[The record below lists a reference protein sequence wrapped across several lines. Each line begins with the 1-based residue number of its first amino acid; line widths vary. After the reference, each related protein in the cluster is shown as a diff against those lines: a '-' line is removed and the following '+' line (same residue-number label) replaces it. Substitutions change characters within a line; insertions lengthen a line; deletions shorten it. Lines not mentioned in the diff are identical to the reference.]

1 LPRLLRDIPRE
12 VAEDLVAHTMVS
24 STSSLWDV
32 LYRHDLRAEAEAT
45 ARILPVLM
53 LHGSADLTAP
63 LAGAQELAAARST
76 WEMRVLGGVDHHPW
90 LRAPHECLQHI
101 EQWLSQTQ
109 RSSAPPSPAEHL
121 ESARA
126 TGRRREGAPMSGVSL
141 SDLMGVGI
149 ALAAGLLIGLER
161 GWHQRDLPD
170 GHRVA
175 GLRTFALIGLLG
187 GLSGLLAQ
195 RWGAILLGV
204 VLAVVAL
211 LVLAG
216 YIVTARM
223 HSVMGL
229 TTAMAAITT
238 FLVGVLAAGGSTLLA
253 AAVAV
258 VTVALLQLKRPMH
271 SGIGKLT
278 EGELT
283 SGIQLLLISVVIL
296 PVLPDRGFGPFEALN
311 PYKLWWAVVLLALL
325 SFLGFVLMRWFGA
338 RRGLTLT
345 ALLGGLVS
353 STATTATLAR
363 WAKEAPQWRPLAAGG
378 ATLACAAMFGRMAVL
393 VAVAAPALGTATV
406 GTLGA
411 MAVAGAAFGAYL
423 TTREHARDLPDLSP
437 QNPLKLTAAV
447 QFALFLAVV
456 LLAGRFLADRFG
468 DAGLLVTAAISGLVD
483 VDAITLSVGRMVGD
497 GVVGASVAG
506 QAVFLAAAV
515 NQVTKLGLLWVL
527 DGRSLAL
534 KVLPAYAL
542 MALVGVGAAL
552 ALG

>member
-1 LPRLLRDIPRE
+1 
-12 VAEDLVAHTMVS
+12 
-24 STSSLWDV
+24 
-32 LYRHDLRAEAEAT
+32 
-45 ARILPVLM
+45 
-53 LHGSADLTAP
+53 
-63 LAGAQELAAARST
+63 
-76 WEMRVLGGVDHHPW
+76 
-90 LRAPHECLQHI
+90 
-101 EQWLSQTQ
+101 
-109 RSSAPPSPAEHL
+109 
-121 ESARA
+121 
-126 TGRRREGAPMSGVSL
+126 MSGVSL
-141 SDLMGVGI
+141 PDLMGVGM

-195 RWGAILLGV
+195 QWGAIVLV
-204 VLAVVAL
+204 AVLAAVAL
-211 LVLAG
+211 LILAG
-216 YIVTARM
+216 YVVTARM
-223 HSVMGL
+223 HRVMGL

-258 VTVALLQLKRPMH
+258 VTVSLLQLKRPMH

-278 EGELT
+278 ETELT
-283 SGIQLLLISVVIL
+283 SGIQLLLISVVVL
-296 PVLPDRGFGPFEALN
+296 PVLPDRGFGPFAALN

-325 SFLGFVLMRWFGA
+325 SFLGFVLMRWLGT

-363 WAKEAPQWRPLAAGG
+363 WSREAPQWRPLAAGG

-393 VAVAAPALGTATV
+393 VGVAAPALGAATV

-423 TTREHARDLPDLSP
+423 TTREHAQDLPDLST
-437 QNPLKLTAAV
+437 QSPLKLTAAV
-447 QFALFLAVV
+447 QFALFLAGV
-456 LLAGRFLADRFG
+456 LLAGRFLSERFG
-468 DAGLLVTAAISGLVD
+468 DAGLMVTAAISGLVD
-483 VDAITLSVGRMVGD
+483 VDAITLSVGRMVSD
-497 GVVGASVAG
+497 GVVGAAVAG
-506 QAVFLAAAV
+506 SALFLAAAV
-515 NQVTKLGLLWVL
+515 NQVTKLGLLWML
-527 DGRSLAL
+527 DSRALAL

-542 MALVGVGAAL
+542 MALVGVGAAF
-552 ALG
+552 ALR

>member
-1 LPRLLRDIPRE
+1 
-12 VAEDLVAHTMVS
+12 
-24 STSSLWDV
+24 
-32 LYRHDLRAEAEAT
+32 
-45 ARILPVLM
+45 
-53 LHGSADLTAP
+53 
-63 LAGAQELAAARST
+63 
-76 WEMRVLGGVDHHPW
+76 
-90 LRAPHECLQHI
+90 
-101 EQWLSQTQ
+101 
-109 RSSAPPSPAEHL
+109 
-121 ESARA
+121 
-126 TGRRREGAPMSGVSL
+126 MSGVSVAEL
-141 SDLMGVGI
+141 VGVGMG
-149 ALAAGLLIGLER
+149 LAAGLLIGLER

-195 RWGAILLGV
+195 RWGAIVLVV
-204 VLAVVAL
+204 VLAAVAL
-211 LVLAG
+211 LILAG
-216 YIVTARM
+216 YTVTVRM
-223 HSVMGL
+223 HTVMGL
-229 TTAMAAITT
+229 TTAMAAIVT

-253 AAVAV
+253 AVVAV

-271 SGIGKLT
+271 RGIGKLT
-278 EGELT
+278 ESELT
-283 SGIQLLLISVVIL
+283 SGVQLLLISVVIL
-296 PVLPDRGFGPFEALN
+296 PVLPDRGFGPFDALN

-345 ALLGGLVS
+345 AMLGGLVS

-363 WAKEAPQWRPLAAGG
+363 WSREAPQWRPLAAGG

-393 VAVAAPALGTATV
+393 VGIAAPALGTATV
-406 GTLGA
+406 VTLGA
-411 MAVAGAAFGAYL
+411 MAVAGALFGAYL
-423 TTREHARDLPDLSP
+423 TTREGAQHLPDLSA

-447 QFALFLAVV
+447 QFALFLAAV

-468 DAGLLVTAAISGLVD
+468 DAGLMATAAISGLVD

-506 QAVFLAAAV
+506 LAVFLAAAV

-527 DGRSLAL
+527 DSRSLAL
-534 KVLPAYAL
+534 RVLPAYAL

-552 ALG
+552 ALR

>member
-1 LPRLLRDIPRE
+1 
-12 VAEDLVAHTMVS
+12 
-24 STSSLWDV
+24 
-32 LYRHDLRAEAEAT
+32 
-45 ARILPVLM
+45 
-53 LHGSADLTAP
+53 
-63 LAGAQELAAARST
+63 
-76 WEMRVLGGVDHHPW
+76 
-90 LRAPHECLQHI
+90 
-101 EQWLSQTQ
+101 
-109 RSSAPPSPAEHL
+109 
-121 ESARA
+121 
-126 TGRRREGAPMSGVSL
+126 MSGVSL

-161 GWHQRDLPD
+161 GWHQRDIPD

-195 RWGAILLGV
+195 RWGAILLVV

-211 LVLAG
+211 LILAG

-253 AAVAV
+253 SAVAV

-271 SGIGKLT
+271 NGIGKLT
-278 EGELT
+278 ESELT

-378 ATLACAAMFGRMAVL
+378 VTLACAAMFGRMAVL
-393 VAVAAPALGTATV
+393 VAVAAPALGTVTV

-423 TTREHARDLPDLSP
+423 STREHTQDLPDLSP

-447 QFALFLAVV
+447 QFALFLGVV
-456 LLAGRFLADRFG
+456 LLTGRFLADRFG

-506 QAVFLAAAV
+506 LAVFLAAAV

-527 DGRSLAL
+527 DSRSLAL

>member
-1 LPRLLRDIPRE
+1 
-12 VAEDLVAHTMVS
+12 
-24 STSSLWDV
+24 
-32 LYRHDLRAEAEAT
+32 
-45 ARILPVLM
+45 
-53 LHGSADLTAP
+53 
-63 LAGAQELAAARST
+63 
-76 WEMRVLGGVDHHPW
+76 
-90 LRAPHECLQHI
+90 
-101 EQWLSQTQ
+101 
-109 RSSAPPSPAEHL
+109 
-121 ESARA
+121 
-126 TGRRREGAPMSGVSL
+126 
-141 SDLMGVGI
+141 MGVGI

-195 RWGAILLGV
+195 QWGAIILVV

-211 LVLAG
+211 LILTG
-216 YIVTARM
+216 YVVTARM

-258 VTVALLQLKRPMH
+258 VTAALLQLKRPMH

-278 EGELT
+278 ESELT
-283 SGIQLLLISVVIL
+283 SGIQMLLISVVVL
-296 PVLPDRGFGPFEALN
+296 PVLPDRGFGPFAALN

-338 RRGLTLT
+338 KRGLTLM

-393 VAVAAPALGTATV
+393 VGVAAPALGTATI
-406 GTLGA
+406 GTLGV

-423 TTREHARDLPDLSP
+423 TTREHAQDLPDLST
-437 QNPLKLTAAV
+437 QNPLKLAAAV
-447 QFALFLAVV
+447 QFALFLAAV

-497 GVVGASVAG
+497 RVIGAAVAG
-506 QAVFLAAAV
+506 LAVFVAAAV
-515 NQVTKLGLLWVL
+515 NQVTKLGLMWVL
-527 DGRSLAL
+527 DSRSLAL

-542 MALVGVGAAL
+542 MAFAGIGAAL
-552 ALG
+552 VLR

>member
-1 LPRLLRDIPRE
+1 MTE
-12 VAEDLVAHTMVS
+12 VSQMDL
-24 STSSLWDV
+24 
-32 LYRHDLRAEAEAT
+32 
-45 ARILPVLM
+45 I
-53 LHGSADLTAP
+53 
-63 LAGAQELAAARST
+63 
-76 WEMRVLGGVDHHPW
+76 
-90 LRAPHECLQHI
+90 
-101 EQWLSQTQ
+101 
-109 RSSAPPSPAEHL
+109 
-121 ESARA
+121 
-126 TGRRREGAPMSGVSL
+126 
-141 SDLMGVGI
+141 GVGM

-161 GWHQRDLPD
+161 GWRQRDLPD

-195 RWGAILLGV
+195 RWGAVVLV
-204 VLAVVAL
+204 AVLAVIAL

-223 HSVMGL
+223 HGVMGL
-229 TTAMAAITT
+229 TTAMAAMIT
-238 FLVGVLAAGGSTLLA
+238 FLVGVLAAGGGTSLA
-253 AAVAV
+253 ATIAV

-278 EGELT
+278 EIELT
-283 SGIQLLLISVVIL
+283 SGVQLLLISVVVL
-296 PVLPDRGFGPFEALN
+296 PVLPDRGFGPFSALN

-325 SFLGFVLMRWFGA
+325 SFLGFVLMRWFGT

-345 ALLGGLVS
+345 SLLGGMVS

-393 VAVAAPALGTATV
+393 VAVAAPALGTTAIV
-406 GTLGA
+406 TLAA
-411 MAVAGAAFGAYL
+411 MAVTGAAFGAYL
-423 TTREHARDLPDLSP
+423 TTRERAQKLPDLST

-447 QFALFLAVV
+447 QFALFLAAV
-456 LLAGRFLADRFG
+456 LLVGRFLSDRFG

-483 VDAITLSVGRMVGD
+483 VDAITLSVGRMVSD
-497 GVVGASVAG
+497 GVAGAEVAG
-506 QAVFLAAAV
+506 VAVFLAAAV
-515 NQVTKLGLLWVL
+515 NQATKLGLLWVL

-542 MALVGVGAAL
+542 MALVGTGVAL
-552 ALG
+552 TLR

>member
-1 LPRLLRDIPRE
+1 
-12 VAEDLVAHTMVS
+12 
-24 STSSLWDV
+24 
-32 LYRHDLRAEAEAT
+32 
-45 ARILPVLM
+45 
-53 LHGSADLTAP
+53 
-63 LAGAQELAAARST
+63 
-76 WEMRVLGGVDHHPW
+76 
-90 LRAPHECLQHI
+90 
-101 EQWLSQTQ
+101 
-109 RSSAPPSPAEHL
+109 
-121 ESARA
+121 
-126 TGRRREGAPMSGVSL
+126 MSGVSL

-161 GWHQRDLPD
+161 GWHQRDLPE

-195 RWGAILLGV
+195 RWGAVLLVV
-204 VLAVVAL
+204 VLAAVAL

-325 SFLGFVLMRWFGA
+325 SFIGFVLMRWLGA

-363 WAKEAPQWRPLAAGG
+363 WSKEAPQWRPLAAGG

-393 VAVAAPALGTATV
+393 IAVAAPALGTATV

-423 TTREHARDLPDLSP
+423 TTREQAGDLPDLST
-437 QNPLKLTAAV
+437 QNPLNLTAAV
-447 QFALFLAVV
+447 QFALFLAAV

-506 QAVFLAAAV
+506 LAIFLAAAV

-527 DGRSLAL
+527 DSRSLAL
-534 KVLPAYAL
+534 RVLPAYAA

-552 ALG
+552 ALR

>member
-1 LPRLLRDIPRE
+1 
-12 VAEDLVAHTMVS
+12 MNS
-24 STSSLWDV
+24 
-32 LYRHDLRAEAEAT
+32 
-45 ARILPVLM
+45 M
-53 LHGSADLTAP
+53 
-63 LAGAQELAAARST
+63 
-76 WEMRVLGGVDHHPW
+76 
-90 LRAPHECLQHI
+90 
-101 EQWLSQTQ
+101 
-109 RSSAPPSPAEHL
+109 
-121 ESARA
+121 
-126 TGRRREGAPMSGVSL
+126 SL
-141 SDLMGVGI
+141 SDLLGVGI

-195 RWGAILLGV
+195 RWGAIVLGV

-253 AAVAV
+253 SAVAV

-271 SGIGKLT
+271 NGIGKLT
-278 EGELT
+278 ESELT

-411 MAVAGAAFGAYL
+411 MAVTGAAFGAYL
-423 TTREHARDLPDLSP
+423 TTREHARDLPDLST

-447 QFALFLAVV
+447 QFALFLAAV

-506 QAVFLAAAV
+506 LAVFLAAAV

-527 DGRSLAL
+527 DSRSLAL

>member
-1 LPRLLRDIPRE
+1 
-12 VAEDLVAHTMVS
+12 M
-24 STSSLWDV
+24 
-32 LYRHDLRAEAEAT
+32 
-45 ARILPVLM
+45 
-53 LHGSADLTAP
+53 
-63 LAGAQELAAARST
+63 
-76 WEMRVLGGVDHHPW
+76 
-90 LRAPHECLQHI
+90 
-101 EQWLSQTQ
+101 
-109 RSSAPPSPAEHL
+109 
-121 ESARA
+121 
-126 TGRRREGAPMSGVSL
+126 SL
-141 SDLMGVGI
+141 SDLLGVGI

-195 RWGAILLGV
+195 RWGAIVLGV

-253 AAVAV
+253 SAVAV

-271 SGIGKLT
+271 NGIGKLT
-278 EGELT
+278 ESELT
-283 SGIQLLLISVVIL
+283 SGIQLLLISIVIL

-411 MAVAGAAFGAYL
+411 MAVTGAAFGAYL
-423 TTREHARDLPDLSP
+423 TTREHARDLPDLST

-447 QFALFLAVV
+447 QFALFLAAV

-506 QAVFLAAAV
+506 LAVFLAAAV

-527 DGRSLAL
+527 DSRSLAL

>member
-1 LPRLLRDIPRE
+1 
-12 VAEDLVAHTMVS
+12 M
-24 STSSLWDV
+24 
-32 LYRHDLRAEAEAT
+32 
-45 ARILPVLM
+45 
-53 LHGSADLTAP
+53 
-63 LAGAQELAAARST
+63 
-76 WEMRVLGGVDHHPW
+76 
-90 LRAPHECLQHI
+90 
-101 EQWLSQTQ
+101 
-109 RSSAPPSPAEHL
+109 
-121 ESARA
+121 
-126 TGRRREGAPMSGVSL
+126 SL
-141 SDLMGVGI
+141 SDLLGVGI

-195 RWGAILLGV
+195 RWGAIVLGV

-253 AAVAV
+253 SAVAV

-271 SGIGKLT
+271 NGIGKLT
-278 EGELT
+278 ESELT

-411 MAVAGAAFGAYL
+411 MAVTGAAFGAYL
-423 TTREHARDLPDLSP
+423 TTREHARDLPDLST

-447 QFALFLAVV
+447 QFALFLAAV

-506 QAVFLAAAV
+506 LAVFLAAAV

-527 DGRSLAL
+527 DSRSLAL

>member
-1 LPRLLRDIPRE
+1 MND
-12 VAEDLVAHTMVS
+12 
-24 STSSLWDV
+24 
-32 LYRHDLRAEAEAT
+32 
-45 ARILPVLM
+45 
-53 LHGSADLTAP
+53 
-63 LAGAQELAAARST
+63 
-76 WEMRVLGGVDHHPW
+76 
-90 LRAPHECLQHI
+90 
-101 EQWLSQTQ
+101 
-109 RSSAPPSPAEHL
+109 
-121 ESARA
+121 
-126 TGRRREGAPMSGVSL
+126 VSL
-141 SDLMGVGI
+141 PDLMGIGM

-161 GWHQRDLPD
+161 GWHQRDLPE
-170 GHRVA
+170 GHRMA

-195 RWGAILLGV
+195 RWGASILVG

-211 LVLAG
+211 LILSG
-216 YIVTARM
+216 YIVTSRM

-238 FLVGVLAAGGSTLLA
+238 FLIGVLAAGGSTLLA

-258 VTVALLQLKRPMH
+258 VTVTLLQLKRPMH

-296 PVLPDRGFGPFEALN
+296 PVLPDRGFGPFAALN
-311 PYKLWWAVVLLALL
+311 PYKLWWAVVLLASF
-325 SFLGFVLMRWFGA
+325 SFLGFALMRWFGA

-363 WAKEAPQWRPLAAGG
+363 WSKESAQWRPLAAGG
-378 ATLACAAMFGRMAVL
+378 AALACAAMFGRMAVL
-393 VAVAAPALGTATV
+393 VGVAAPALGTATI
-406 GTLGA
+406 GALGA
-411 MAVAGAAFGAYL
+411 MAVAGAVFGAYL
-423 TTREHARDLPDLSP
+423 TTREHAKELPNLST
-437 QNPLKLTAAV
+437 QNPLKLAAAV
-447 QFALFLAVV
+447 QFALFLAGV

-468 DAGLLVTAAISGLVD
+468 GAGVLVTAAISGLVD

-497 GVVGASVAG
+497 GVVGSAVAG

-515 NQVTKLGLLWVL
+515 NLVTKLGLLWVL
-527 DGRSLAL
+527 DSRSLAL

-542 MALVGVGAAL
+542 MALVGAATAL
-552 ALG
+552 ALR

>member
-1 LPRLLRDIPRE
+1 
-12 VAEDLVAHTMVS
+12 
-24 STSSLWDV
+24 
-32 LYRHDLRAEAEAT
+32 
-45 ARILPVLM
+45 
-53 LHGSADLTAP
+53 
-63 LAGAQELAAARST
+63 
-76 WEMRVLGGVDHHPW
+76 
-90 LRAPHECLQHI
+90 
-101 EQWLSQTQ
+101 
-109 RSSAPPSPAEHL
+109 
-121 ESARA
+121 
-126 TGRRREGAPMSGVSL
+126 MSM
-141 SDLMGVGI
+141 SDLLGVGI

-195 RWGAILLGV
+195 RWGAIVLGV

-253 AAVAV
+253 SAVAV

-271 SGIGKLT
+271 NGIGKLT
-278 EGELT
+278 ESELT
-283 SGIQLLLISVVIL
+283 SGIQLLLISIVIL

-411 MAVAGAAFGAYL
+411 MAVTGAAFGAYL
-423 TTREHARDLPDLSP
+423 TTREHARDLPDLST

-447 QFALFLAVV
+447 QFALFLAAV

-506 QAVFLAAAV
+506 LAVFLAAAV

-527 DGRSLAL
+527 DSRSLAL

>member
-1 LPRLLRDIPRE
+1 
-12 VAEDLVAHTMVS
+12 
-24 STSSLWDV
+24 
-32 LYRHDLRAEAEAT
+32 
-45 ARILPVLM
+45 
-53 LHGSADLTAP
+53 
-63 LAGAQELAAARST
+63 
-76 WEMRVLGGVDHHPW
+76 
-90 LRAPHECLQHI
+90 
-101 EQWLSQTQ
+101 
-109 RSSAPPSPAEHL
+109 
-121 ESARA
+121 
-126 TGRRREGAPMSGVSL
+126 MSGVSL
-141 SDLMGVGI
+141 SDLLGVGI

-195 RWGAILLGV
+195 RWGAIVLVV

-211 LVLAG
+211 LILAG

-253 AAVAV
+253 SAVAV

-271 SGIGKLT
+271 NGIGKLT
-278 EGELT
+278 ESELT

-411 MAVAGAAFGAYL
+411 MAVTGAAFGAYL
-423 TTREHARDLPDLSP
+423 TTREHARDLPDLST

-447 QFALFLAVV
+447 QFALFLAAV

-506 QAVFLAAAV
+506 LAVFLAAAV
-515 NQVTKLGLLWVL
+515 NQVTKLGLLWAL
-527 DGRSLAL
+527 DSRSLAL

-542 MALVGVGAAL
+542 MALVGVGVAL
-552 ALG
+552 ALR

>member
-1 LPRLLRDIPRE
+1 
-12 VAEDLVAHTMVS
+12 M
-24 STSSLWDV
+24 
-32 LYRHDLRAEAEAT
+32 
-45 ARILPVLM
+45 
-53 LHGSADLTAP
+53 
-63 LAGAQELAAARST
+63 
-76 WEMRVLGGVDHHPW
+76 
-90 LRAPHECLQHI
+90 
-101 EQWLSQTQ
+101 
-109 RSSAPPSPAEHL
+109 
-121 ESARA
+121 
-126 TGRRREGAPMSGVSL
+126 SL
-141 SDLMGVGI
+141 SDLLGVGI

-195 RWGAILLGV
+195 RWGAIVLGV

-211 LVLAG
+211 LILAG

-253 AAVAV
+253 SAVAV

-271 SGIGKLT
+271 NGIGKLT
-278 EGELT
+278 ESELT

-411 MAVAGAAFGAYL
+411 MAVTGAAFGAYL
-423 TTREHARDLPDLSP
+423 TTREHARDLPDLST

-447 QFALFLAVV
+447 QFALFLAAV

-506 QAVFLAAAV
+506 LAVFLAAAV

-527 DGRSLAL
+527 DSRSLAL

>member
-1 LPRLLRDIPRE
+1 
-12 VAEDLVAHTMVS
+12 
-24 STSSLWDV
+24 
-32 LYRHDLRAEAEAT
+32 
-45 ARILPVLM
+45 
-53 LHGSADLTAP
+53 
-63 LAGAQELAAARST
+63 
-76 WEMRVLGGVDHHPW
+76 
-90 LRAPHECLQHI
+90 
-101 EQWLSQTQ
+101 
-109 RSSAPPSPAEHL
+109 
-121 ESARA
+121 
-126 TGRRREGAPMSGVSL
+126 MSGVSL
-141 SDLMGVGI
+141 SDLLGVGI

-195 RWGAILLGV
+195 RWGAIVLV
-204 VLAVVAL
+204 AVLAVVAL
-211 LVLAG
+211 LILVG

-253 AAVAV
+253 SAVAV

-271 SGIGKLT
+271 NGIGKLT
-278 EGELT
+278 ESELT

-411 MAVAGAAFGAYL
+411 MAVTGAAFGAYL
-423 TTREHARDLPDLSP
+423 TTREHARDLPDLST

-447 QFALFLAVV
+447 QFALFLAAV

-506 QAVFLAAAV
+506 LAVFLAAAV

-527 DGRSLAL
+527 DSRSLAL

>member
-1 LPRLLRDIPRE
+1 
-12 VAEDLVAHTMVS
+12 M
-24 STSSLWDV
+24 
-32 LYRHDLRAEAEAT
+32 
-45 ARILPVLM
+45 
-53 LHGSADLTAP
+53 
-63 LAGAQELAAARST
+63 
-76 WEMRVLGGVDHHPW
+76 
-90 LRAPHECLQHI
+90 
-101 EQWLSQTQ
+101 
-109 RSSAPPSPAEHL
+109 
-121 ESARA
+121 
-126 TGRRREGAPMSGVSL
+126 SL
-141 SDLMGVGI
+141 SDLLGVGI

-195 RWGAILLGV
+195 RWGAIVLGV

-253 AAVAV
+253 SAVAV

-271 SGIGKLT
+271 NGIGKLT
-278 EGELT
+278 ESELT

-411 MAVAGAAFGAYL
+411 MAVTGAAFGAYL
-423 TTREHARDLPDLSP
+423 TTREHARDLPDLST
-437 QNPLKLTAAV
+437 QNPLKLTTAV
-447 QFALFLAVV
+447 QFALFLAAV

-483 VDAITLSVGRMVGD
+483 VDTITLSVGRMVGD
-497 GVVGASVAG
+497 GVVGAPVAG
-506 QAVFLAAAV
+506 LAVFLAAAV

-527 DGRSLAL
+527 DSRSLAL

>member
-1 LPRLLRDIPRE
+1 
-12 VAEDLVAHTMVS
+12 MNS
-24 STSSLWDV
+24 
-32 LYRHDLRAEAEAT
+32 
-45 ARILPVLM
+45 M
-53 LHGSADLTAP
+53 
-63 LAGAQELAAARST
+63 
-76 WEMRVLGGVDHHPW
+76 
-90 LRAPHECLQHI
+90 
-101 EQWLSQTQ
+101 
-109 RSSAPPSPAEHL
+109 
-121 ESARA
+121 
-126 TGRRREGAPMSGVSL
+126 SL
-141 SDLMGVGI
+141 SDLLGVGI

-195 RWGAILLGV
+195 RWGAIVLVV

-211 LVLAG
+211 LILAG

-253 AAVAV
+253 SAVAV

-271 SGIGKLT
+271 NGIGKLT
-278 EGELT
+278 ESELT

-411 MAVAGAAFGAYL
+411 MAVTGAAFGAYL
-423 TTREHARDLPDLSP
+423 TTREHARDLPDLST

-447 QFALFLAVV
+447 QFALFLAAV

-506 QAVFLAAAV
+506 LAVFLAAAV

-527 DGRSLAL
+527 DSRSLAL

>member
-1 LPRLLRDIPRE
+1 M
-12 VAEDLVAHTMVS
+12 T
-24 STSSLWDV
+24 
-32 LYRHDLRAEAEAT
+32 
-45 ARILPVLM
+45 
-53 LHGSADLTAP
+53 
-63 LAGAQELAAARST
+63 
-76 WEMRVLGGVDHHPW
+76 
-90 LRAPHECLQHI
+90 
-101 EQWLSQTQ
+101 
-109 RSSAPPSPAEHL
+109 
-121 ESARA
+121 
-126 TGRRREGAPMSGVSL
+126 GVSL
-141 SDLMGVGI
+141 DDLMRVGM
-149 ALAAGLLIGLER
+149 ALAVGLLIGLER
-161 GWHQRDLPD
+161 GWHQRDLPE

-195 RWGAILLGV
+195 RWGAAILV
-204 VLAVVAL
+204 AVLLVVAL

-223 HSVMGL
+223 HRVMGL

-253 AAVAV
+253 ATVAV
-258 VTVALLQLKRPMH
+258 VAVALLQLKRPMH

-278 EGELT
+278 ETELT
-283 SGIQLLLISVVIL
+283 SGIQLLLISVVVL
-296 PVLPDRGFGPFEALN
+296 PVLPDRGFGPFAALN

-325 SFLGFVLMRWFGA
+325 SFLGFVLMRWFGT

-363 WAKEAPQWRPLAAGG
+363 WAKEAPQWRLLAAGG

-393 VAVAAPALGTATV
+393 VAVAAPALGFAAV
-406 GTLGA
+406 GVLGA
-411 MAVAGAAFGAYL
+411 MAIAGAAYGAYL
-423 TTREHARDLPDLSP
+423 TTRETAQDLPDLST

-447 QFALFLAVV
+447 QFALFLAGV
-456 LLAGRFLADRFG
+456 LLAGRFLSDRFG

-483 VDAITLSVGRMVGD
+483 VDAITLSVGRMVDD
-497 GVVGASVAG
+497 GVVGAAVAAL
-506 QAVFLAAAV
+506 AVFLAAAV
-515 NQVTKLGLLWVL
+515 NQVTKFGLLWVL
-527 DGRSLAL
+527 DSRWLAL

-552 ALG
+552 GLR

>member
-1 LPRLLRDIPRE
+1 
-12 VAEDLVAHTMVS
+12 
-24 STSSLWDV
+24 
-32 LYRHDLRAEAEAT
+32 
-45 ARILPVLM
+45 
-53 LHGSADLTAP
+53 
-63 LAGAQELAAARST
+63 
-76 WEMRVLGGVDHHPW
+76 
-90 LRAPHECLQHI
+90 
-101 EQWLSQTQ
+101 
-109 RSSAPPSPAEHL
+109 
-121 ESARA
+121 
-126 TGRRREGAPMSGVSL
+126 MSGVSL

-175 GLRTFALIGLLG
+175 GLCTFALIGLLG
-187 GLSGLLAQ
+187 GLRGLLAQ
-195 RWGAILLGV
+195 RWGAILLVV

-253 AAVAV
+253 SAVAV

-271 SGIGKLT
+271 NGIGKLT
-278 EGELT
+278 ESELT

-411 MAVAGAAFGAYL
+411 MAVTGAAFGAYL
-423 TTREHARDLPDLSP
+423 TTREHARDLPDLST

-447 QFALFLAVV
+447 QFALFLAAV

-506 QAVFLAAAV
+506 LAVFLAAAV

-527 DGRSLAL
+527 DSRSLAL

>member
-1 LPRLLRDIPRE
+1 
-12 VAEDLVAHTMVS
+12 M
-24 STSSLWDV
+24 
-32 LYRHDLRAEAEAT
+32 
-45 ARILPVLM
+45 
-53 LHGSADLTAP
+53 
-63 LAGAQELAAARST
+63 
-76 WEMRVLGGVDHHPW
+76 
-90 LRAPHECLQHI
+90 
-101 EQWLSQTQ
+101 
-109 RSSAPPSPAEHL
+109 
-121 ESARA
+121 
-126 TGRRREGAPMSGVSL
+126 SL
-141 SDLMGVGI
+141 SDLLGVGI

-195 RWGAILLGV
+195 RWGAIVLGV

-211 LVLAG
+211 LILAG

-253 AAVAV
+253 SAVAV

-271 SGIGKLT
+271 NGIGKLT
-278 EGELT
+278 ESELT

-411 MAVAGAAFGAYL
+411 MAVTGAAFGAYL
-423 TTREHARDLPDLSP
+423 TTREHARDLPDLST

-447 QFALFLAVV
+447 QFALFLAAV

-506 QAVFLAAAV
+506 LAVFLAAAV

-527 DGRSLAL
+527 DSRSLAL
-534 KVLPAYAL
+534 KVLPAYVL

-552 ALG
+552 ALR

>member
-1 LPRLLRDIPRE
+1 
-12 VAEDLVAHTMVS
+12 
-24 STSSLWDV
+24 
-32 LYRHDLRAEAEAT
+32 
-45 ARILPVLM
+45 
-53 LHGSADLTAP
+53 
-63 LAGAQELAAARST
+63 
-76 WEMRVLGGVDHHPW
+76 
-90 LRAPHECLQHI
+90 
-101 EQWLSQTQ
+101 
-109 RSSAPPSPAEHL
+109 
-121 ESARA
+121 
-126 TGRRREGAPMSGVSL
+126 MSGVSL

-195 RWGAILLGV
+195 QWGAIILVV

-211 LVLAG
+211 LILTG
-216 YIVTARM
+216 YVVTARM

-258 VTVALLQLKRPMH
+258 VTAALLQLKRPMH

-278 EGELT
+278 ESELT
-283 SGIQLLLISVVIL
+283 SGIQMLLISVVVL
-296 PVLPDRGFGPFEALN
+296 PVLPDRGFGPFAALN

-338 RRGLTLT
+338 KRGLTLM

-393 VAVAAPALGTATV
+393 VGVAAPALGTATI
-406 GTLGA
+406 GTLGV

-423 TTREHARDLPDLSP
+423 TTREHAQDLPDLST
-437 QNPLKLTAAV
+437 QNPLKLAAAV
-447 QFALFLAVV
+447 QFALFLAAV

-497 GVVGASVAG
+497 RVIGAAVAG
-506 QAVFLAAAV
+506 LAVFVAAAV
-515 NQVTKLGLLWVL
+515 NQVTKLGLMWVL
-527 DGRSLAL
+527 DSRSLAL

-542 MALVGVGAAL
+542 MAFAGIGAAL
-552 ALG
+552 VLR

>member
-1 LPRLLRDIPRE
+1 
-12 VAEDLVAHTMVS
+12 M
-24 STSSLWDV
+24 
-32 LYRHDLRAEAEAT
+32 
-45 ARILPVLM
+45 
-53 LHGSADLTAP
+53 
-63 LAGAQELAAARST
+63 
-76 WEMRVLGGVDHHPW
+76 
-90 LRAPHECLQHI
+90 
-101 EQWLSQTQ
+101 
-109 RSSAPPSPAEHL
+109 
-121 ESARA
+121 
-126 TGRRREGAPMSGVSL
+126 SL
-141 SDLMGVGI
+141 SDLLGVGI

-195 RWGAILLGV
+195 RWGAIVLGV

-253 AAVAV
+253 SAVAV

-271 SGIGKLT
+271 NGIGKLT
-278 EGELT
+278 ESELT

-296 PVLPDRGFGPFEALN
+296 PVIPDRGFGPFEALN

-411 MAVAGAAFGAYL
+411 MAVTGAAFGAYL
-423 TTREHARDLPDLSP
+423 TTREHARDLPDLST

-447 QFALFLAVV
+447 QFALFLAAV

-506 QAVFLAAAV
+506 LAVFLAAAV

-527 DGRSLAL
+527 DSRSLAL

>member
-1 LPRLLRDIPRE
+1 
-12 VAEDLVAHTMVS
+12 
-24 STSSLWDV
+24 
-32 LYRHDLRAEAEAT
+32 
-45 ARILPVLM
+45 
-53 LHGSADLTAP
+53 
-63 LAGAQELAAARST
+63 
-76 WEMRVLGGVDHHPW
+76 
-90 LRAPHECLQHI
+90 
-101 EQWLSQTQ
+101 
-109 RSSAPPSPAEHL
+109 
-121 ESARA
+121 
-126 TGRRREGAPMSGVSL
+126 
-141 SDLMGVGI
+141 
-149 ALAAGLLIGLER
+149 
-161 GWHQRDLPD
+161 
-170 GHRVA
+170 
-175 GLRTFALIGLLG
+175 
-187 GLSGLLAQ
+187 
-195 RWGAILLGV
+195 
-204 VLAVVAL
+204 
-211 LVLAG
+211 
-216 YIVTARM
+216 
-223 HSVMGL
+223 
-229 TTAMAAITT
+229 
-238 FLVGVLAAGGSTLLA
+238 
-253 AAVAV
+253 
-258 VTVALLQLKRPMH
+258 VALLQLKRPMH

-278 EGELT
+278 ESELT

-411 MAVAGAAFGAYL
+411 MAVTGAAFGAYL
-423 TTREHARDLPDLSP
+423 TTREHARDLPDLST

-447 QFALFLAVV
+447 QFALFLAAV

-497 GVVGASVAG
+497 GVAGTSVAG
-506 QAVFLAAAV
+506 LAVFLAAAV
-515 NQVTKLGLLWVL
+515 NQVTKLGLLWAL
-527 DGRSLAL
+527 DSRSLAL

-542 MALVGVGAAL
+542 MALVGVGVAL
-552 ALG
+552 ALR

>member
-1 LPRLLRDIPRE
+1 
-12 VAEDLVAHTMVS
+12 
-24 STSSLWDV
+24 
-32 LYRHDLRAEAEAT
+32 
-45 ARILPVLM
+45 
-53 LHGSADLTAP
+53 
-63 LAGAQELAAARST
+63 
-76 WEMRVLGGVDHHPW
+76 
-90 LRAPHECLQHI
+90 
-101 EQWLSQTQ
+101 
-109 RSSAPPSPAEHL
+109 
-121 ESARA
+121 
-126 TGRRREGAPMSGVSL
+126 MSGVSL
-141 SDLMGVGI
+141 SDLLGVGI

-195 RWGAILLGV
+195 RWGAIVLV
-204 VLAVVAL
+204 AVLAVVAL
-211 LVLAG
+211 LILAG

-253 AAVAV
+253 SAVAV

-271 SGIGKLT
+271 NGIGKLT
-278 EGELT
+278 ESELT

-411 MAVAGAAFGAYL
+411 MAVTGAAFGAYL
-423 TTREHARDLPDLSP
+423 TTREHARDLPDLST

-447 QFALFLAVV
+447 QFALFLAAV

-506 QAVFLAAAV
+506 LAVFLAAAV
-515 NQVTKLGLLWVL
+515 NHVTKLGLLWAL
-527 DGRSLAL
+527 DSRSLAL

-542 MALVGVGAAL
+542 MALVGVGVAL
-552 ALG
+552 ALR

>member
-1 LPRLLRDIPRE
+1 
-12 VAEDLVAHTMVS
+12 
-24 STSSLWDV
+24 
-32 LYRHDLRAEAEAT
+32 
-45 ARILPVLM
+45 
-53 LHGSADLTAP
+53 
-63 LAGAQELAAARST
+63 
-76 WEMRVLGGVDHHPW
+76 
-90 LRAPHECLQHI
+90 
-101 EQWLSQTQ
+101 
-109 RSSAPPSPAEHL
+109 
-121 ESARA
+121 
-126 TGRRREGAPMSGVSL
+126 MSGVSL
-141 SDLMGVGI
+141 SDLLGVGI

-195 RWGAILLGV
+195 RWGAIVLVV

-211 LVLAG
+211 LILAG

-253 AAVAV
+253 SAVAV

-271 SGIGKLT
+271 NGIGKLT
-278 EGELT
+278 ESELT

-411 MAVAGAAFGAYL
+411 MAVTGAAFGAYL
-423 TTREHARDLPDLSP
+423 TTREHARDLPDLST

-447 QFALFLAVV
+447 QFALFLAAV

-506 QAVFLAAAV
+506 LAVFLAAAV

-527 DGRSLAL
+527 DSRSLAL